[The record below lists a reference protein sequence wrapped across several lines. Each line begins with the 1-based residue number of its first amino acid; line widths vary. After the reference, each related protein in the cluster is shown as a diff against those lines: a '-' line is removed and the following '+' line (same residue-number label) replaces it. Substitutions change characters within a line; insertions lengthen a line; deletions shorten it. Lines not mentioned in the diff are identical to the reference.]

1 MTLGAVDYLF
11 CTLEPVH
18 KLLCT
23 LGTVD
28 LFVVEEG
35 AVDCVLS
42 INCCAVWAVDYLA
55 CTYFFLFLPA
65 RLTGLLPR
73 RLKSGPVYYLYFF
86 LFLPGWPVCCVCCQ
100 EGWRVVWSVAYI
112 SFYFHQVDRS
122 AAYAARWVAK
132 SLVKAGL
139 VRRCLV
145 QVNIHIIWI
154 SVPLA
159 SVADPYQHDP
169 DPGCEKIRSEFR
181 VNFGTDPDPDPG
193 KSYRTNV

>member
-11 CTLEPVH
+11 CTLGPVH

-42 INCCAVWAVDYLA
+42 INCCALCAVWAVDYLA

-65 RLTGLLPR
+65 RLTGRLPR

-86 LFLPGWPVCCVCCQ
+86 LFLPG
-100 EGWRVVWSVAYI
+100 
-112 SFYFHQVDRS
+112 
-122 AAYAARWVAK
+122 
-132 SLVKAGL
+132 
-139 VRRCLV
+139 
-145 QVNIHIIWI
+145 
-154 SVPLA
+154 
-159 SVADPYQHDP
+159 
-169 DPGCEKIRSEFR
+169 
-181 VNFGTDPDPDPG
+181 
-193 KSYRTNV
+193 